1 MNKTVEL
8 VKQWGIFEEKH
19 PDGSIEDFCRY
30 LLIHQRESE
39 SKLPLAGGVIPMIPA
54 GLLLKLIGRINRLNM
69 NYAYSALEGTGLN
82 QLEEFGM
89 LLYVQQEKNP
99 RKTDVIHAHLLEL
112 SSGTDMLNRLKS
124 RGFIAEQTDREDKRS
139 KRLQLTASGEQA
151 IEKGIQRVKKM
162 ATMMTHHMAEEDM
175 LLCIKLL
182 KGIDQKF
189 SALFSSHKGKS
200 FDEAYGEVME
210 STVSN
215 F

>member
-1 MNKTVEL
+1 
-8 VKQWGIFEEKH
+8 
-19 PDGSIEDFCRY
+19 
-30 LLIHQRESE
+30 
-39 SKLPLAGGVIPMIPA
+39 MIPA

-139 KRLQLTASGEQA
+139 KRLQLTASGERA
-151 IEKGIQRVKKM
+151 IEKAIQRVKKM